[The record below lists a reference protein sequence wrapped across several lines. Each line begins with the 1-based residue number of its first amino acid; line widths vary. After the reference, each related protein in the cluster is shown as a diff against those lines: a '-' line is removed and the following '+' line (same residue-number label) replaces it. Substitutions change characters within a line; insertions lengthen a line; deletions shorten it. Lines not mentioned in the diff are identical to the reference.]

1 MISFKTI
8 SSFRS
13 RLSGLLSVR
22 RKVYV
27 NVENEIKREFAGKP
41 IEQIRQNS
49 DMILLEGD
57 SIIIKL
63 RLPDKK
69 QHLSRKDGYRLIY
82 LVSKTDEIVV
92 FLDIY
97 PKNGPLQQ
105 LDIADAELKFL
116 VKQFID
122 EAQLDMYS
130 KFELDG
136 ASYQYVKN
144 VMRLS
149 WSVCY
154 REATLQQTR
163 QILERCLYE

>member
-1 MISFKTI
+1 MISYKTI

-13 RLSGLLSVR
+13 RLSNLLKVR
-22 RKVYV
+22 RKVYA

-41 IEQIRQNS
+41 IEQIRQNN

-57 SIIIKL
+57 LIVVKL

-69 QHLSRKDGYRLIY
+69 MRLSRKDGFRLIY

-105 LDIADAELKFL
+105 LDIADEELKYL
-116 VKQFID
+116 INQFIS
-122 EAQLDMYS
+122 EAQM
-130 KFELDG
+130 
-136 ASYQYVKN
+136 N
-144 VMRLS
+144 
-149 WSVCY
+149 
-154 REATLQQTR
+154 
-163 QILERCLYE
+163 ILEDYLM

>member
-13 RLSGLLSVR
+13 SLSGLLSVR

-41 IEQIRQNS
+41 IEQIRQNN

-57 SIIIKL
+57 LIIIKL

-122 EAQLDMYS
+122 EAQLD
-130 KFELDG
+130 
-136 ASYQYVKN
+136 
-144 VMRLS
+144 
-149 WSVCY
+149 
-154 REATLQQTR
+154 
-163 QILERCLYE
+163 ILEDYLL

>member
-41 IEQIRQNS
+41 IEQIRQNN

-57 SIIIKL
+57 LIIIKL

-116 VKQFID
+116 VKQFIN
-122 EAQLDMYS
+122 EAQLD
-130 KFELDG
+130 
-136 ASYQYVKN
+136 
-144 VMRLS
+144 
-149 WSVCY
+149 
-154 REATLQQTR
+154 
-163 QILERCLYE
+163 ILEKFVFKSPVSASL